1 MALSLAVM
9 AGGAD
14 AVRLRTRLGSD
25 WEGASSMGDDFNG
38 RGVHEAEVAFDQD
51 EITSPHDPRAEQVAR
66 ESGMPEDMIA
76 MIKEGLED
84 SRAGRF
90 SPSSEVFARL
100 AKRYGR

>member
-1 MALSLAVM
+1 MA
-9 AGGAD
+9 
-14 AVRLRTRLGSD
+14 
-25 WEGASSMGDDFNG
+25 EGVHEPEAAFD
-38 RGVHEAEVAFDQD
+38 HEAEVM
-51 EITSPHDPRAEQVAR
+51 SPQDPRAEQLAR
-66 ESGMPEDMIA
+66 EAGMPEDLIA